1 MDILCEKVL
10 VINKNYMPLCVVD
23 MKMAMKLLFTH
34 KAVMMNENYE
44 SFNVE
49 QWKKLSSTSKPCI
62 RTPTQTFVAP
72 EVVRLTSY
80 DKVVNK
86 PLCLTRQNIF
96 LRDEY
101 RCQYCGETTNLTLD
115 HVIPRSRAKEFKLSK
130 HEINAWENVVTCCAS
145 CNCKKDSKTPKEA
158 QMTLFKKPVQ
168 PVNSF
173 IGYEGKTLKEM
184 WKVYVR

>member
-1 MDILCEKVL
+1 MDILSEKVL

-49 QWKKLSSTSKPCI
+49 EWRKLPSDSRACI
-62 RTPTQTFVAP
+62 RTPNQVFVAP
-72 EVVRLTSY
+72 EVVRLTAY

-145 CNCKKDSKTPKEA
+145 CNCKKDSRTPKEA
-158 QMTLFKKPVQ
+158 QMNLFKKPVQ